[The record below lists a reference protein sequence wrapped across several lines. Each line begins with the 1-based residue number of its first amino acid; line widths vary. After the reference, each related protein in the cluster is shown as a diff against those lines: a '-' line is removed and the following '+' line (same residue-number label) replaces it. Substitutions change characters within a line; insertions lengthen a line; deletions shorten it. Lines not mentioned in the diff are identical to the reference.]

1 MLENFLISIGLKQPN
16 SIETY
21 SDDPVSTVRPSSE
34 NRFTSEE
41 YSGDVKVHEPKDEVE
56 IKVLKTFSEIHKLGV
71 AIKDEYIVAMDIRDI
86 EDQTERR
93 RILDFVTGMAFVSN
107 STIRSINRDGVFLIL
122 PSNSSLPTNERESL
136 QDLGLY
142 NPIGQLNKVL
152 DSFFDQLLAPI
163 RNMIPTL
170 RIGMAGLDLS
180 PIILI
185 LGLNYLVLPIL
196 SRMVC

>member
-1 MLENFLISIGLKQPN
+1 MLEKFLISIGLKQPN
-16 SIETY
+16 SIENY
-21 SDDPVSTVRPSSE
+21 SDDSVSTVRPSSE

-56 IKVLKTFSEIHKLGV
+56 IKVLKTFSEIHNLGL

-122 PSNSSLPTNERESL
+122 PSNSSLPSNERERL

-142 NPIGQLNKVL
+142 KINV
-152 DSFFDQLLAPI
+152 
-163 RNMIPTL
+163 
-170 RIGMAGLDLS
+170 
-180 PIILI
+180 
-185 LGLNYLVLPIL
+185 
-196 SRMVC
+196 

>member
-1 MLENFLISIGLKQPN
+1 MLEKFLISIGLKQPN
-16 SIETY
+16 SIEPY
-21 SDDPVSTVRPSSE
+21 SDESVSTVRPSSE

-56 IKVLKTFSEIHKLGV
+56 IKVLKTFSEIHNLGL
-71 AIKDEYIVAMDIRDI
+71 AIKEEYIVAMDIRDI

-122 PSNSSLPTNERESL
+122 PSNSSLPSNERERL

-142 NPIGQLNKVL
+142 KINV
-152 DSFFDQLLAPI
+152 
-163 RNMIPTL
+163 
-170 RIGMAGLDLS
+170 
-180 PIILI
+180 
-185 LGLNYLVLPIL
+185 
-196 SRMVC
+196 

>member
-1 MLENFLISIGLKQPN
+1 MLEKFLISIGLKQPN

-56 IKVLKTFSEIHKLGV
+56 IKVLKTFSEIHNLGL

-93 RILDFVTGMAFVSN
+93 RILDLVTGMAFVSN

-122 PSNSSLPTNERESL
+122 PSNSSLPSNERERL
-136 QDLGLY
+136 QELGLY
-142 NPIGQLNKVL
+142 KINV
-152 DSFFDQLLAPI
+152 
-163 RNMIPTL
+163 
-170 RIGMAGLDLS
+170 
-180 PIILI
+180 
-185 LGLNYLVLPIL
+185 
-196 SRMVC
+196 